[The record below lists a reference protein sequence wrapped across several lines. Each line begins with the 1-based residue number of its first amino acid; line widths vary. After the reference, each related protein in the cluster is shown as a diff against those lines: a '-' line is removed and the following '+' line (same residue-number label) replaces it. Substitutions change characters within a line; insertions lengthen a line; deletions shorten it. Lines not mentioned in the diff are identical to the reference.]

1 MSTAI
6 PRERAP
12 RRPVKI
18 PADLSVD
25 RPASTDPGRNLSP
38 TTPPTGPVLDCAGRR
53 LELSHPVTMGVINT
67 TPDSFADGGT
77 LYRSAR
83 LDLELAMARAREM
96 VDAGAAILDIGG
108 ESTRPGAAAVPL
120 AEEMDRVLPL
130 LERIVAELDVIVSVD
145 TSSPRLMTAAAAL
158 GAGLLNDVRALAR
171 EGALAAAA
179 ATGLPVCLMHMRGEP
194 ATMQRAPRYAD
205 VVAEVE
211 DSLRGRVAACE
222 AAGIPRHRVIL
233 DPGFGFGKTVQ
244 HNLQLL
250 NGLPRLAG
258 LGLPLLVGL
267 SRKSMIQQLLGRPV
281 GERLPASLALAVLAA
296 ERGAAIIR
304 THDVAATAD
313 AVAIWTAL
321 NSVEDK

>member
-1 MSTAI
+1 
-6 PRERAP
+6 
-12 RRPVKI
+12 
-18 PADLSVD
+18 
-25 RPASTDPGRNLSP
+25 
-38 TTPPTGPVLDCAGRR
+38 
-53 LELSHPVTMGVINT
+53 MGVINT

-83 LDLELAMARAREM
+83 LDLGLAMGRAREM

-108 ESTRPGAAAVPL
+108 ESTRPGAGEVGFN
-120 AEEMDRVLPL
+120 EEMDRVLPL
-130 LERIVAELDVIVSVD
+130 VERVVAELDVIVSVD
-145 TSSPRLMTAAAAL
+145 SSSPQLMAAAAGL

-194 ATMQRAPRYAD
+194 GTMQRAPGYAD
-205 VVAEVE
+205 VVAEVGGFLGE
-211 DSLRGRVAACE
+211 RVAACE
-222 AAGIPRHRVIL
+222 AAGIPRQRLVL
-233 DPGFGFGKTVQ
+233 DPGFGFGKTLE

-250 NGLPRLAG
+250 DGLPRLAG

-267 SRKSMIQQLLGRPV
+267 SRKSMIQQLIGRPLA
-281 GERLPASLALAVLAA
+281 ERLPASLALAVLAV

-313 AVAIWTAL
+313 AVAMCTAL
-321 NSVEDK
+321 AKVRDQ